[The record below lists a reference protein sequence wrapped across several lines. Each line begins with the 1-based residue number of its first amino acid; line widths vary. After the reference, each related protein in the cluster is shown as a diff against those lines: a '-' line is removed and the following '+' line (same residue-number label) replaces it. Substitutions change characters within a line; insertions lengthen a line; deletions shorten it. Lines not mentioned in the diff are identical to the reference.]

1 MAALYPGAN
10 NAATDLLDFLEG
22 AVEDLLWNGTRS
34 YCGMTGHM
42 PAHQDSGK
50 CTIDALTAEICRMRA
65 RGRITMQA
73 FTFTIDATG
82 CVASVEVHAA
92 VRFATESTYGTQRVV
107 VCD

>member
-1 MAALYPGAN
+1 MAALHLLLLPLR
-10 NAATDLLDFLEG
+10 LLDFLQG
-22 AVEDLLWNGTRS
+22 AVEGLLWDGTRS

-50 CTIDALTAEICRMRA
+50 CTIDVLTGEIRRLRA
-65 RGRITMQA
+65 QGRITMQA

-82 CVASVEVHAA
+82 SVASVEVHAA
-92 VRFATESTYGTQRVV
+92 TESTYGTPRVV